1 MDTGRSINLMFYFL
15 YNSLANNQEIP
26 IDDIATVTGIIEGN
40 QTSFDVY
47 ILKDTSHPLILV
59 TVYLRSNGVI
69 FNFNS
74 LSVNF
79 SKFSKNV
86 PKNYLIKF
94 SKERGTTNSR
104 NADDLLQNVPS
115 ESDKYF
121 ESLPV
126 KDLSS
131 QVWLKMA

>member
-15 YNSLANNQEIP
+15 YNSLANNQEIQ

-69 FNFNS
+69 LNFNS

-79 SKFSKNV
+79 SKLKIVYPNRLNPPPNSEFIDWGKVPQYVCGSK
-86 PKNYLIKF
+86 
-94 SKERGTTNSR
+94 
-104 NADDLLQNVPS
+104 
-115 ESDKYF
+115 SDRILVIM
-121 ESLPV
+121 SLHV
-126 KDLSS
+126 
-131 QVWLKMA
+131 

>member
-15 YNSLANNQEIP
+15 YNSLANNQEIQ

-69 FNFNS
+69 LNFNS

-79 SKFSKNV
+79 SK
-86 PKNYLIKF
+86 
-94 SKERGTTNSR
+94 
-104 NADDLLQNVPS
+104 
-115 ESDKYF
+115 
-121 ESLPV
+121 
-126 KDLSS
+126 
-131 QVWLKMA
+131 LKIVYPNRLNPPP

>member
-15 YNSLANNQEIP
+15 YNSLANNQEIQ

-69 FNFNS
+69 LNFNS

-79 SKFSKNV
+79 SKLKIVYPNRLNPPPPNSEFIDWGKVPQYVCGSK
-86 PKNYLIKF
+86 
-94 SKERGTTNSR
+94 
-104 NADDLLQNVPS
+104 
-115 ESDKYF
+115 SDRILVIM
-121 ESLPV
+121 SLHV
-126 KDLSS
+126 
-131 QVWLKMA
+131 